1 VSAATISRARI
12 GERAR
17 LLEEPAAR
25 ETTDVVE
32 ALRVRGQSFLG
43 LYGSP
48 HWLPP
53 THVLEAARAAVEDRV
68 GAPAQGLPALR
79 EAAAHKLAH
88 SNGIVVPPEQILVT
102 NAANHGLSIVLTSLL
117 DPGDEV
123 LTFSPHYYYQG
134 LIELAGGVPRY
145 AITRFEDGWAWDLDA
160 LEGAVTSR
168 TKVVVVNTPT
178 NPTGYVA
185 TREDLAAIAELAQR
199 HDLVIVSDEAYDHT
213 VYDGKT
219 HLSIGALQP
228 AADRTITICSCTKS
242 YVMRHWRVGFVAA
255 PERFVSTFRKVLEW
269 NCFHVNHVA
278 QHAAAA
284 AIDGP
289 QDFVRVIAE
298 RFERCRDLMLTGL
311 AGAVGISFVRPGGGP
326 FLFVNADPLRGG
338 AAALR
343 RLLLYEYGV
352 ATDLGGPFGSER
364 HLRLPFG
371 GEFADVAEAAK
382 RISVATRALSDAE

>member
-1 VSAATISRARI
+1 VSAPAVSRARI
-12 GERAR
+12 GEKAR

-25 ETTDVVE
+25 ETTDIVE
-32 ALRVRGQSFLG
+32 TLQGRGQNFLG

-53 THVLEAARAAVEDRV
+53 PHVLEAARVALKDRA

-79 EAAAHKLAH
+79 EAAASKLARV
-88 SNGIVVPPEQILVT
+88 NGIDVEAEQILVT
-102 NAANHGLSIVLTSLL
+102 NAANHGLWIVLTSLL

-134 LIELAGGVPRY
+134 LIRLAGGVPTY
-145 AITRFEDGWAWDLDA
+145 AATRSEDGWAWDLDA
-160 LEGAVTSR
+160 LEHAVTAKTR
-168 TKVVVVNTPT
+168 VVIVNTPT

-185 TREDLAAIAELAQR
+185 TPADLAAIAELAQR
-199 HDLVIVSDEAYDHT
+199 HDLVLVSDEAYDHT
-213 VYDGKT
+213 VYEGNR
-219 HLSIGALQP
+219 HLSIGALEL
-228 AADRTITICSCTKS
+228 AAERTITICSCTKS

-255 PERFVSTFRKVLEW
+255 PERFISTFRKVLEW

-284 AIDGP
+284 AIGGP
-289 QDFVRVIAE
+289 QDFVPVIAE
-298 RFERCRDLMLTGL
+298 RFERCRDLMLSGL
-311 AGAVGISFVRPGGGP
+311 ASAVGISFVQPAGGP
-326 FLFVNADPLRGG
+326 FLFVNADLLRGR
-338 AAALR
+338 ATELR

-352 ATDLGGPFGSER
+352 ATDIGTPFGSDR

-371 GEFADVAEAAK
+371 GEFADVAEAAQ
-382 RISVATRALSDAE
+382 RISVATRRLSNGG